1 MNHSFQWFQN
11 HVCSFNSFLVFLSRI
26 IVLLSNGIAA
36 TITGLAFLLAVC
48 TCDHEAGTMRIQPPK
63 HPKTGFSNGSDHE
76 KRWFLFLI
84 LG

>member
-26 IVLLSNGIAA
+26 IVLLFNGIAA

-48 TCDHEAGTMRIQPPK
+48 TCDHEAGTMRIQPLK
-63 HPKTGFSNGSDHE
+63 LDFQMVLIMKNGGSS
-76 KRWFLFLI
+76 F
-84 LG
+84 